1 MATKKTKAPKKKS
14 SAKKAA
20 PKKTKKAP
28 AKKAPAKK
36 APAKKAPAKPA
47 PKQAKKAAAKEAVQR
62 QDRAG
67 HLAPKYAKD
76 LRRLSKASAAPMEPR
91 SFVNR
96 GRSMDPLA
104 EELAEE
110 FVETVTSGEDEGTE
124 LRDGFTEEEVGG
136 PFVSTPARREFAH
149 GTDASNPK
157 GSKREPFP
165 TT

>member
-1 MATKKTKAPKKKS
+1 MATKKTKAPKKS
-14 SAKKAA
+14 SPKKKAA
-20 PKKTKKAP
+20 PKKAAPKKAAP
-28 AKKAPAKK
+28 KKA
-36 APAKKAPAKPA
+36 AP
-47 PKQAKKAAAKEAVQR
+47 KKAAAKKPVAR

-76 LRRLSKASAAPMEPR
+76 LRRMSKASAEPKDPR
-91 SFVNR
+91 AFVGKR

-110 FVETVTSGEDEGTE
+110 FVETVTSGEDEGNE
-124 LRDGFTEEEVGG
+124 IRDKFTDEEVGG
-136 PFVSTPARREFAH
+136 PFINSSARREFGY
-149 GTDASNPK
+149 GTDKSNPK

>member
-1 MATKKTKAPKKKS
+1 MATKKTKAPKKS
-14 SAKKAA
+14 SPKKAAPKAA

-28 AKKAPAKK
+28 AKKT
-36 APAKKAPAKPA
+36 KKAPAKPA
-47 PKQAKKAAAKEAVQR
+47 PKQAKKPAAKEAVKR

-76 LRRLSKASAAPMEPR
+76 LRRLSKASAAPKEPR